1 MDKDIKLSE
10 ENSQEN
16 DDLVVD
22 LPDDSDVSAT
32 DADDSDEKMISQK
45 ELDRILQKRLKRQ
58 EEQFTKKLADY
69 DKLKADAAEF
79 RKIQDEKA
87 TDTERWEREKAQL
100 LTAVQEKEEKLNK
113 LERAALI
120 TDLATE
126 KGLPKS
132 FWKRVS
138 GDSPDEIEEDIDQI
152 ISDLGGATPPKDD
165 SKEKTPTKKPAKR
178 VYGGGGEGEGPDPD
192 IASIVSKIPRGP
204 QLHVERPRSYK

>member
-1 MDKDIKLSE
+1 LPE
-10 ENSQEN
+10 EDVQEN
-16 DDLVVD
+16 DDLTVNA
-22 LPDDSDVSAT
+22 PDDSDVTPS
-32 DADDSDEKMISQK
+32 DSDGADEKFISQK

-58 EEQFTKKLADY
+58 EDQFKKQFGDY
-69 DKLKADAAEF
+69 DILKADAEKF
-79 RKIQDEKA
+79 RELQDEKA
-87 TDTERWEREKAQL
+87 TDSERWEREKAQL
-100 LTAVQEKEEKLNK
+100 LTAVQERDEKLNK

-138 GDSPDEIEEDIDQI
+138 GDSPEEIEEDIDQI
-152 ISDLGGATPPKDD
+152 ISDLGVTKDD

-178 VYGGGGEGEGPDPD
+178 VYGGGGESESPDPD

-204 QLHVERPRSYK
+204 QLHVEKPRSYK